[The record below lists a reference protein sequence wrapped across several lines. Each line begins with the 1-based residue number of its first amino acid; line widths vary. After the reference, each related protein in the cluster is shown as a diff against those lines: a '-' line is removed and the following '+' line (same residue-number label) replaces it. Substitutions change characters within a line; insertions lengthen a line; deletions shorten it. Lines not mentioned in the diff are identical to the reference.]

1 MPDHRVYPDKRQVRV
16 GQVPASLAER
26 MGPELTEA
34 MNQAITDHP
43 DLILAFLPPDVPGV
57 SIASL
62 NNWVGAEAKR

>member
-1 MPDHRVYPDKRQVRV
+1 
-16 GQVPASLAER
+16 
-26 MGPELTEA
+26 

-62 NNWVGAEAKR
+62 NNWVGAETKR